1 MTNKHET
8 PTCTKQLLC
17 AGILKIMKEN
27 WTKNTGQFGAFWY
40 GYEAL
45 KDCLLEDGIRDV
57 SIKDL
62 KIAMKDLSKQGLV
75 ELRPSYDID
84 FNLSGRGWYACT

>member
-1 MTNKHET
+1 MNIAET
-8 PTCTKQLLC
+8 RTCTKPMLC

-27 WTKNTGQFGAFWY
+27 WTQNTGIFDAFWY

-45 KDCLLEDGIRDV
+45 KDCLWEDGIRDV

-62 KIAMKDLSKQGLV
+62 KTAMKELSNQGLV

-84 FNLSGRGWYACT
+84 FTLSGRGWYACT